1 METTITEITPTTE
14 AQKKNEIKESL
25 PWSPEDDAHLNTVD
39 TAKVFMG
46 NIHQFNFD
54 PTLNVRDIGNYEAAV
69 ERKILELYK
78 DKAIRTPL
86 VVARLVS
93 MKQEEKPVGVCG
105 FLRSAA
111 LRQIAI
117 RDTEFYNEN
126 FKDKVPFVLHDGIT
140 ERERIALLL
149 DHGSEEEL
157 DEYEVYLSQKRLMRQ
172 KGMYSQRAMI
182 AMLAR
187 LYYRLAGA
195 KDRATYDLALKELRE
210 KGYCLKGKQSCK
222 SWEDVAMAMFRGRF
236 QKYQRIFESSPCVED
251 AFRKHVRGLDG
262 GVDITFK
269 MAEELHG
276 MREDDSKKYL
286 ALKRNGNA
294 APTEPSKH
302 WTKPIME
309 SAKVACKSFY
319 LGQQLAAALGDATAQ
334 SKLPDL
340 EDELLMIERAK
351 IADPETFWACVHQI
365 NTKFADVEETKTPVE
380 LDVA

>member
-1 METTITEITPTTE
+1 METTDPTTE
-14 AQKKNEIKESL
+14 EQKKVEIKEPA
-25 PWSPEDDAHLNTVD
+25 PWSPEDDAHLDKVD
-39 TAKVFMG
+39 TTKVFMSD
-46 NIHQFNFD
+46 IHQFNFD
-54 PTLNVRDIGNYEAAV
+54 PTLNVRDTSNYEAAV

-93 MKQEEKPVGVCG
+93 MKSDEKAIGVCG

-111 LRQIAI
+111 IRQIAI
-117 RDTEFYNEN
+117 RDSEFYDEH

-222 SWEDVAMAMFRGRF
+222 TWEDVAMAMFRGRF
-236 QKYQRIFESSPCVED
+236 QKYQRIFESAPCVED
-251 AFRKHVRGLDG
+251 AFRKHVRGIDG

-276 MREDDSKKYL
+276 MREDDAKKYL
-286 ALKRNGNA
+286 ALKRPGNGS
-294 APTEPSKH
+294 PTEPSKH
-302 WTKPIME
+302 WTKPTME
-309 SAKVACKSFY
+309 SAKIACKSYY
-319 LGQQLAAALGDATAQ
+319 LGQQLAAALGDQTAQ
-334 SKLPDL
+334 AGLPDL

-351 IADPETFWACVHQI
+351 TTDPETFWACVHEI
-365 NTKFADVEETKTPVE
+365 NAKFTETEDVGVTVTVE
-380 LDVA
+380 

>member
-1 METTITEITPTTE
+1 MGTDPIEE
-14 AQKKNEIKESL
+14 QKKEEIKEPA
-25 PWSPEDDAHLNTVD
+25 PWSPEDDAHLNKVD
-39 TAKVFMG
+39 TTKVFLSD
-46 NIHQFNFD
+46 IHQFNFD
-54 PTLNVRDIGNYEAAV
+54 PTLNVRDMANYEAAV
-69 ERKILELYK
+69 ERKVLELYK

-93 MKQEEKPVGVCG
+93 MKPEEKAIGVCG

-111 LRQIAI
+111 LRQISI
-117 RDTEFYNEN
+117 RDAEFYNEN
-126 FKDKVPFVLHDGIT
+126 FKDKIPFVLHDGIT

-210 KGYCLKGKQSCK
+210 KGYTLKGKQSCK

-236 QKYQRIFESSPCVED
+236 QKYQRIFESAPCVDD
-251 AFRKHVRGLDG
+251 AFRKHVRGIAG

-276 MREDDSKKYL
+276 MREDDAKKYL
-286 ALKRNGNA
+286 ALKRTGSNNQKDDA
-294 APTEPSKH
+294 KH
-302 WTKPIME
+302 WTKPILE
-309 SAKVACKSFY
+309 SAKIACKSHY
-319 LGQQLAAALGDATAQ
+319 LGQQLAAALGDQTAQ
-334 SKLPDL
+334 AGLPDL

-351 IADPETFWACVHQI
+351 TADPEMFWTCVHEI
-365 NTKFADVEETKTPVE
+365 NARFAKTEGIEEDGVTVVVE
-380 LDVA
+380 

>member
-1 METTITEITPTTE
+1 
-14 AQKKNEIKESL
+14 
-25 PWSPEDDAHLNTVD
+25 VD
-39 TAKVFMG
+39 TSKVFVSD
-46 NIHQFNFD
+46 IHQFNFS
-54 PTLNVRDIGNYEAAV
+54 PELNVRDVANYEAAV

-93 MKQEEKPVGVCG
+93 MKPEEKPIGVCG

-117 RDTEFYNEN
+117 RDATFYNEN
-126 FKDKVPFVLHDGIT
+126 FKDKVPFVLHEGIT
-140 ERERIALLL
+140 ERERLALLL

-182 AMLAR
+182 AMLSR

-195 KDRATYDLALKELRE
+195 KDRSTYDTALRELRE
-210 KGYCLKGKQSCK
+210 RGYTLKGKQSCK

-236 QKYQRIFESSPCVED
+236 QKYQRIFESAPCVED
-251 AFRKHVRGLDG
+251 AFRKHIRGADG

-276 MREDDSKKYL
+276 MREEDAKKYL
-286 ALKRNGNA
+286 ALKRQGTIG
-294 APTEPSKH
+294 PKEESRH
-302 WTKPIME
+302 WTKPVLE
-309 SAKVACKSFY
+309 SAKVACKSHY

-334 SKLPDL
+334 AGLPDL

-351 IADPETFWACVHQI
+351 VRDPEKFWACVHEI
-365 NTKFADVEETKTPVE
+365 NAQFADEDAAEAEAEVPAEEDGVTVSVT
-380 LDVA
+380 